1 MHGTPALSTGNVT
14 LRNARIPSAALGK
27 AGSGAIENVDIEIA
41 DGRITAIRPAGSA
54 PVNGPSHDLDSGLIL
69 PAFVDIHTHLDK
81 GHIWP
86 RKENPDGTWLGA
98 LLAVGAD
105 RESNWAA
112 GDMERRMDF
121 ALRCAYA
128 HGTAAIRTHLD
139 SNPPQHEISWA
150 LFETMRERWASR
162 IELQAVSIVGPD
174 TLVNPAE
181 LDAVAQQVKASGGI
195 LGGSVAEY
203 ARSKEAML
211 RVVEKAGELGL
222 DLDLHTDETGDPSAH
237 ALLHLAEAVLETGYT
252 GKVMAGHCCVLT
264 VQDERTQRATID
276 KAVQAGI
283 AIVSLPMCNIY
294 LQDRENG
301 QDPVSGNYAVRTP
314 IRRGATLLNEFKAA
328 GAVVAIAS
336 DNTRDPF
343 YAYGDLDGVEV
354 LREGARILQFDH
366 PQDQAWDWVRA
377 VGSAPAAHAGFAYK
391 AVIAPGAPAD
401 LVLFRARSW
410 TELNAR
416 PQHDRIV
423 LRAGK
428 AIDTSL
434 PDYRELDD
442 LME

>member
-1 MHGTPALSTGNVT
+1 MILTSGTLT
-14 LRNARIPSAALGK
+14 LTNARVPAAAMGRVGD
-27 AGSGAIENVDIEIA
+27 GSLLAVDIEIVA
-41 DGRITAIRPAGSA
+41 GKIAAIRPAGSA
-54 PVNGPSHDLDSGLIL
+54 PVAGPVHDMDKGLVL

-86 RKENPDGTWLGA
+86 RKANPDGTWLGA
-98 LLAVGAD
+98 LIAVGED
-105 RESNWAA
+105 RVNNWAA
-112 GDMERRMDF
+112 ADVERRFDF

-139 SNPPQHEISWA
+139 SAPPQHEISWA
-150 LFETMRERWASR
+150 LFEKMRDKWAGR
-162 IELQAVSIVGPD
+162 IELQAVSITGPD
-174 TLVNPAE
+174 TLVNPDE
-181 LDAVAQQVKASGGI
+181 LDAVARQVKASGGV

-203 ARSKEAML
+203 DRSKEAML
-211 RVVEKAGELGL
+211 RVVEKAGNLGL
-222 DLDLHTDETGDPSAH
+222 DLDLHTDETGNPAAH
-237 ALLHLAEAVLETGYT
+237 ALLHLAEAVLETGYK

-264 VQDERTQRATID
+264 VQDEATVKRTID
-276 KAVQAGI
+276 KAVEAGI

-294 LQDRENG
+294 LQDRDN
-301 QDPVSGNYAVRTP
+301 SGGRIRTP

-366 PQDQAWDWVRA
+366 PQDKAWDWVRA

-391 AVIAPGAPAD
+391 AVIEAGTPAD
-401 LVLFRARSW
+401 LVLFRARDW

-416 PQHDRIV
+416 PQMDRIV
-423 LRAGK
+423 LRSGA
-428 AIDTSL
+428 AIDTTL

>member
-1 MHGTPALSTGNVT
+1 MSLHGTPALSTGTVT
-14 LRNARIPSAALGK
+14 LRNARVPSATRGK
-27 AGSGAIENVDIEIA
+27 VGSGEVEAVDIEIV
-41 DGRITAIRPAGSA
+41 DGAIAAICPAGSA
-54 PVNGPSHDLDSGLIL
+54 PVEGPSHDLDAGLIL

-86 RKENPDGTWLGA
+86 RKQNPDGTWLGA

-105 RESNWAA
+105 RERNWAA
-112 GDMERRMDF
+112 ADVERRFDF

-139 SNPPQHEISWA
+139 SAPPQHEISWS
-150 LFETMRERWASR
+150 LFEEMRTRWAGR

-174 TLVNPAE
+174 TLVNPGE

-222 DLDLHTDETGDPSAH
+222 DLDLHTDETGDPTAH
-237 ALLHLAEAVLETGYT
+237 ALLHLAEAVLETGFT

-264 VQDERTQRATID
+264 VQDERTQRLTID
-276 KAVQAGI
+276 KAVEAGI

-294 LQDRENG
+294 LQDRVNTNG
-301 QDPVSGNYAVRTP
+301 TVRTP

-354 LREGARILQFDH
+354 LREGARILHFDH
-366 PQDQAWDWVRA
+366 PQAEAWDWVRA
-377 VGSAPAAHAGFAYK
+377 IGSAPAAHAGFTYK
-391 AVIAPGAPAD
+391 AVIDVGAPAD

-423 LRAGK
+423 LRNGRQ
-428 AIDTSL
+428 IDTTL

>member
-1 MHGTPALSTGNVT
+1 MHGTPALSTGSVT
-14 LRNARIPSAALGK
+14 LRNARVPAAAMGRI
-27 AGSGAIENVDIEIA
+27 GDGALEAVDIEIV
-41 DGRITAIRPAGSA
+41 DGRIAATRPAGSA
-54 PVNGPSHDLDSGLIL
+54 PVAGASHDMDQGLVL

-81 GHIWP
+81 GQIWP

-98 LLAVGAD
+98 LLAVAND
-105 RESNWAA
+105 RERLWAA
-112 GDMERRMDF
+112 SDIERRFDF
-121 ALRCAYA
+121 ALRCAFA

-139 SNPPQHEISWA
+139 SAPPQHEISWA
-150 LFETMRERWASR
+150 LFEQMRERWADR

-181 LDAVAQQVKASGGI
+181 LDAVARQVKASGGI
-195 LGGSVAEY
+195 LGGSVAAY
-203 ARSKEAML
+203 DRSKEAML

-222 DLDLHTDETGDPSAH
+222 DLDLHTDETDDPAAH
-237 ALLHLAEAVLETGYT
+237 ALLHLAEAVLETGYK

-264 VQDERTQRATID
+264 VQDERTVRTTID
-276 KAVQAGI
+276 KAVEAGI

-301 QDPVSGNYAVRTP
+301 NGDVRTP
-314 IRRGATLLNEFKAA
+314 RRRGVTLLNEFKAA

-354 LREGARILQFDH
+354 LREGARILHFDH

-377 VGSAPAAHAGFAYK
+377 VGSAPAAHAGFRYR
-391 AVIAPGAPAD
+391 AVIEPGAPAD
-401 LVLFRARSW
+401 LVLFRARTW

-416 PQHDRIV
+416 PQMDRIV
-423 LRAGK
+423 LRSGR
-428 AIDTSL
+428 AIDTTL